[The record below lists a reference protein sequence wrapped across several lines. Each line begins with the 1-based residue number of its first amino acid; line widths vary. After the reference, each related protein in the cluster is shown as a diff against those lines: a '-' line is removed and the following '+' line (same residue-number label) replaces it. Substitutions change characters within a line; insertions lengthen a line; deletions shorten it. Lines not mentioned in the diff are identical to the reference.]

1 MDIVGIPEPQLREH
15 LEHVLAQD
23 SAHVVEPQTLLGLAQ
38 HLTPDDRHTT
48 LDHQDDTVEGHEDML
63 PQLRLVDAL
72 LGKNSGDAPQQT
84 RRPFAE
90 LISAEQY
97 RRQRRKRISRRTDSP
112 DTLPPPSPQA
122 ENDRLL
128 LEEIGHRPVHRAGGW
143 TAEQQDS
150 HAAPGETLSPPL
162 APQGFSTG
170 DEVMDAFVP
179 LPDAVPQEAPPPIAL
194 KVRRKEKPTPQSAV
208 ESVPE
213 SIAEPQPTPS
223 AKSPV
228 KLKIKGKPRRQ
239 SPQAETVPETP
250 AAEAATALAPA
261 PAPQPE
267 PQQAAKPAV
276 KMKVKGKPRRHAPQ
290 AETLPETP
298 AAETATALAPAP
310 EPQSEPQQA
319 AKPAVKMKVKGKP
332 RRQSPQAETAP
343 EPLAEETARPSEPAP
358 EPQPEPQQTA
368 EAAPESLHAPEPS
381 LPPEVEETVPAAE
394 AVRVQ
399 VDDPLAQRIEDII
412 AAHARRDVVGAP
424 PRGSFDLP
432 ENREALAKLLDDTA
446 PAADFDALDLVYGCW
461 GKTTHDSDS
470 RALLAVAQQISRNFG
485 LPDKLPMASTKAWKM
500 LDNKLFAPELA
511 DRLEQVGQFIVDWQ
525 KTQRIFLILEFSEIE
540 LIEYLFEAL
549 SPADYPE
556 LLAEVMNFK
565 VLSNRR
571 MGLLR
576 RFPARLRK
584 QTQPMLPDRKEEALV
599 VQAHGKAFL
608 QRIAD
613 PRGFAPIVDLAG
625 KMLEE
630 VEKLMKQTANTGA
643 PPQLGAPPGG
653 GGGGGGALG
662 RIG

>member
-1 MDIVGIPEPQLREH
+1 MKRSSVPHSRSAPVDIVGIPEPQLREH

-261 PAPQPE
+261 PAPQP
-267 PQQAAKPAV
+267 
-276 KMKVKGKPRRHAPQ
+276 
-290 AETLPETP
+290 
-298 AAETATALAPAP
+298 
-310 EPQSEPQQA
+310 EPQQA